1 MDNEVFT
8 NAFMTDRI
16 ETVTQLARDLEVV
29 AAERPNAVDARLLL
43 RTVVQAVGTLVHI
56 YIQPTIPNQ

>member
-43 RTVVQAVGTLVHI
+43 RTVVQAVGTFVHI